1 MIEIVLKIPTMML
14 RIMDFLKITIVLQL
28 IDVEQNDDV
37 DDIILSMSLNIFE
50 NTSLWFKYQINVKC
64 TKWGWFFNWRYIL
77 LKICLN
83 IGWDV
88 WDIRP

>member
-50 NTSLWFKYQINVKC
+50 NTSL
-64 TKWGWFFNWRYIL
+64 
-77 LKICLN
+77 
-83 IGWDV
+83 
-88 WDIRP
+88 

>member
-1 MIEIVLKIPTMML
+1 ML

-50 NTSLWFKYQINVKC
+50 NTFL
-64 TKWGWFFNWRYIL
+64 
-77 LKICLN
+77 
-83 IGWDV
+83 
-88 WDIRP
+88 

>member
-1 MIEIVLKIPTMML
+1 MLPRIDVNERYKTIGCKYFPSSCKQMIEIVLKIPTMML

-50 NTSLWFKYQINVKC
+50 NTFL
-64 TKWGWFFNWRYIL
+64 
-77 LKICLN
+77 
-83 IGWDV
+83 
-88 WDIRP
+88 

>member
-1 MIEIVLKIPTMML
+1 ML

-50 NTSLWFKYQINVKC
+50 NTSL
-64 TKWGWFFNWRYIL
+64 
-77 LKICLN
+77 
-83 IGWDV
+83 
-88 WDIRP
+88 